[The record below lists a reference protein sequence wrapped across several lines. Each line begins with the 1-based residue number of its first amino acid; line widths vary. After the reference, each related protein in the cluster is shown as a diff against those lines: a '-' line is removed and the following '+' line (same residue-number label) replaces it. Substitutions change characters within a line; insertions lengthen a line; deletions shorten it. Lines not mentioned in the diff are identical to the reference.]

1 MAILPGQHQ
10 GPPASGPACS
20 RTPSPDLLEPASLP
34 RCAIRQVSPVC
45 SPSQGCSW
53 APRKVQRGRDPLTH
67 HHPLRC
73 LGRTQGRVRMGSW
86 PPPTAECG
94 IWGESPSLQGPG
106 SGESAEWRVEQ
117 PPVGWPRGCRAAVSV
132 GGNVLC
138 SPESSHE
145 CQDGGWG
152 GRGQTACGSRDLRPP
167 EALPADPRPPFSW
180 P

>member
-34 RCAIRQVSPVC
+34 RCTIRQVSPVC

-53 APRKVQRGRDPLTH
+53 APRKVQHGRDPLTH

-86 PPPTAECG
+86 PPPTAECR

-117 PPVGWPRGCRAAVSV
+117 PPVGWPRGCRAAVNV

-152 GRGQTACGSRDLRPP
+152 GRGQTACGSPHLRLPA
-167 EALPADPRPPFSW
+167 ALPADPRPPFSW